1 MPLQILLKI
10 GRHTLTGQRNFERF
24 FVAILF
30 DSPHNVA
37 MLTTFDYVSARLDIR
52 FKKKHG
58 SLLANAIWNRVGE
71 PLIPFRTD
79 QFLLTESGY
88 QLVDLYFP
96 SLRYGVMLLDEDYE
110 APTLKDLAPID
121 AVYGCA
127 YIFANSNELTLK
139 TLQGPRENKT
149 FDMKSF
155 FVQVDFIAQ
164 EIKSL
169 YAASSKKVLEF
180 DETAHRI
187 QMKQEKEV
195 VRGDEFLSLAEVV
208 SCFDEVTPSFFRS
221 TYWLRKGMIWSP
233 SLSLHGSARDGCLV
247 YVSQDLNTVEELADR
262 NPERARELFNAE
274 KENNTP
280 RYLFL
285 RCHDLT
291 LLSPRVFLGAYQA
304 DSYNEN
310 SNTVV
315 WKLCSTRLSYEENK
329 LDAPLTF

>member
-1 MPLQILLKI
+1 MAEILFPE
-10 GRHTLTGQRNFERF
+10 QRNFERF
-24 FVAILF
+24 FVAIF
-30 DSPHNVA
+30 SDSPHNVT

-79 QFLLTESGY
+79 QYLLTESGY

-96 SLRYGVMLLDEDYE
+96 SLRYGVMLLDEEYE
-110 APTLKDLAPID
+110 APSFKDLAPVD

-127 YIFANSNELTLK
+127 YIFANANEITLK
-139 TLQGPRENKT
+139 TLQGPRENKS
-149 FDMKSF
+149 FDMKAF
-155 FVQVDFIAQ
+155 FAQADSIAK

-169 YAASSKKVLEF
+169 YAVSSKKVLEF
-180 DETAHRI
+180 DETRHRI

-221 TYWLRKGMIWSP
+221 SYWLRKGMIWSP
-233 SLSLHGSARDGCLV
+233 SMSLHGSARDGCLV
-247 YVSQDLNTVEELADR
+247 SVSSDLNTVEELADR
-262 NPERARELFNAE
+262 NPERARELFSVE

-304 DSYNEN
+304 DSYNEA

-329 LDAPLTF
+329 PDAPLTF